1 MNYFAYGSNLS
12 SNYIRDYTP
21 GATFVMKADL
31 PNYKVEFRHY
41 SKNLGGGIS
50 SIVETPG
57 ELVKGVIYD
66 VPESELEEL
75 DILENVPEGIYRRD
89 TFVVMGEDRQWR
101 RADLYRVSTPT
112 GPYTPATSYVDFMIE
127 GAREHGLDAGYVE
140 QLVAIR
146 NTLD

>member
-12 SNYIRDYTP
+12 SNFIRDYTP
-21 GATFVMKADL
+21 SAVFVMKAGL

-57 ELVKGVIYD
+57 SLVRGVIYE
-66 VPESELEEL
+66 VPESELAEL
-75 DILENVPEGIYRRD
+75 DVLESVPEGVYRRD
-89 TFVVMGEDRQWR
+89 QYLVLGEDNQWHL
-101 RADLYRVSTPT
+101 ADLYRVSTPT
-112 GPYTPATSYVDFMIE
+112 GPYTPSTRYVDFMIE

-140 QLVAIR
+140 QLVAMR
-146 NTLD
+146 MSLE